1 MIDEDQRRP
10 RHGDQ
15 FGAQM
20 LYEAVHR
27 DMETRSE
34 PSVRSKALFSAT
46 GTENED
52 NGFPLL
58 QDKRRQGMDMMMDMT
73 VDMTTDKWG
82 KRVPFEWELSEQ
94 QDIREKLVGVRQL
107 DECELLRSKGT
118 DRKLVRKFVDEL
130 DMRIGLGA
138 FAALQHYVE

>member
-15 FGAQM
+15 FGVQM
-20 LYEAVHR
+20 LFEVEHR
-27 DMETRSE
+27 DMETRNE
-34 PSVRSKALFSAT
+34 PSVRSKVLSSAT
-46 GTENED
+46 ATENED

-58 QDKRRQGMDMMMDMT
+58 QDKRRQGMDTM
-73 VDMTTDKWG
+73 TDKWG
-82 KRVPFEWELSEQ
+82 KRVPFERELSEQ

-107 DECELLRSKGT
+107 DECELLRSKET
-118 DRKLVRKFVDEL
+118 DRKLARKFVDQL

-138 FAALQHYVE
+138 FAALQDYVE